1 MEYDVVILYYIL
13 SMQLTKLGFIP
24 KAFFEKEHV
33 AIFAEKQISHFSSKK
48 KEKREEDDLEIF
60 ANLISQS
67 SVQLRFI
74 VQDVLHL
81 RSLL

>member
-1 MEYDVVILYYIL
+1 VV
-13 SMQLTKLGFIP
+13 
-24 KAFFEKEHV
+24 
-33 AIFAEKQISHFSSKK
+33 IFAEKQISHSSSKK
-48 KEKREEDDLEIF
+48 KIKREEDDLEMF

-67 SVQLRFI
+67 SVQLHFI